1 MAVTVTKDT
10 KIGDLLMIDRR
21 IAVLLMQAGMHCVGC
36 ASSAGETLVE
46 ASFVHGMVANKLV
59 SAINEFLAKEAE

>member
-36 ASSAGETLVE
+36 PSSAGETLEE
-46 ASFVHGMVANKLV
+46 ASIVHGMDANKLV
-59 SAINEFLAKEAE
+59 SVINEFLAKEAE